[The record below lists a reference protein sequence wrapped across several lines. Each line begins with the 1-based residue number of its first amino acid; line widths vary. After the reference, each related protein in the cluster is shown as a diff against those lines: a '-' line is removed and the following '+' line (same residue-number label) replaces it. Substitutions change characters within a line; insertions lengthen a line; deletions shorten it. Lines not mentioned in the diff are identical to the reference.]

1 MRSKQALGRAGR
13 CGSHSSEDAH
23 GDRDIMGH
31 HEPWTWPQGDAGSH
45 KRAAGLSTSGDAL
58 PQGRMLSTKVGC
70 SVSQMLSTKAGCSAS
85 RLDDAEPGGMVLST
99 QGDVLHPRECSA
111 PMEDAQHG
119 ERVLSPEEG
128 CLAPRGDA

>member
-1 MRSKQALGRAGR
+1 MRLSIFKRLKISIFRHQPRKRWGEATRRDMKSKQALGRAGR

-70 SVSQMLSTKAGCSAS
+70 SVSQMLSTIKAGC
-85 RLDDAEPGGMVLST
+85 
-99 QGDVLHPRECSA
+99 C
-111 PMEDAQHG
+111 
-119 ERVLSPEEG
+119 
-128 CLAPRGDA
+128 